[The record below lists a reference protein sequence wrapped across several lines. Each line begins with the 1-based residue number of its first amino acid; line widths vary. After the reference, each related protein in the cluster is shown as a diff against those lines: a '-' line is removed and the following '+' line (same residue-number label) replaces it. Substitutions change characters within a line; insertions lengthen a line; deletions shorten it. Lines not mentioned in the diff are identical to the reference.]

1 MPPIVTILIV
11 LAIAIV
17 GVLMVTSRN
26 PIQLTPERQQQMSR
40 IIMVLML
47 LVMLTASV
55 RFCVGG
61 F

>member
-1 MPPIVTILIV
+1 MPPIVTILLI

-26 PIQLTPERQQQMSR
+26 PLTLSPQRQQQLSR
-40 IIMVLML
+40 MIMVLML
-47 LVMLTASV
+47 LVMLASGI